1 MFTPWFG
8 RFVARP
14 ECLTSSMRRIG
25 AVTLC
30 LAGLAGVAAGWWA
43 LRAWPE
49 YRALRAIR
57 AVDPSARLDGW
68 TWLRRTEGP
77 DRRPRARRLRGKIL
91 DAVAAAPEIAL
102 LDAGNALRGY
112 RMWDFEHVAP
122 DLLLRELALRAGSSD
137 ETDQHTAAR
146 EMARCPL
153 DAPPEE
159 TLSIFDALLSS
170 TSPSVRET
178 ALEAAC
184 GWLGRERAHRLDEL
198 SGPDADHALHRLGIL
213 ARSWAR
219 TPGRPP
225 PLDPDDPPDLLEAK
239 LLYAT
244 RADPDDATA
253 LLEARERWSGRP
265 RPAFEYILGY
275 SLDPRA
281 DRARTEPDQAPPA
294 DGPAR
299 PDTSVYAAAL
309 LAERRLAPKRAS
321 ALAASWIHDL
331 NDDRKR
337 AGALLAA
344 LLGEHQDLLA
354 QAYEREDI
362 ALVKT
367 TQRLALHALGRP
379 VGGDDPIEFAYRVLH
394 RPDGDF
400 NPDAALCLLAA
411 GHRDALVLLTTPPH
425 PGGSASRGSIRQRS
439 RLIERFVPGWDQA
452 VEEPAGDDQ
461 RGLRLHADLLRA
473 LRMLT
478 QRRLVFDPQTR
489 TYEEEGAEALKGT
502 P

>member
-1 MFTPWFG
+1 MPWV
-8 RFVARP
+8 R
-14 ECLTSSMRRIG
+14 
-25 AVTLC
+25 AVTLS

-43 LRAWPE
+43 LRVWPE
-49 YRALRAIR
+49 YRALGAIASDDPARRA
-57 AVDPSARLDGW
+57 DGW
-68 TWLRRTEGP
+68 TWLGRADGP
-77 DRRPRARRLRGKIL
+77 GNRPRASRLRSKII
-91 DAVAAAPEIAL
+91 DAVAEVPDAAL
-102 LDAGNALRGY
+102 LDAADALRPY
-112 RMWDFEHVAP
+112 RLWGFERVP
-122 DLLLRELALRAGSSD
+122 RDLMLRELGLRAASAD
-137 ETDQHTAAR
+137 ETSQRTAAR
-146 EMARCPL
+146 EMTRCPL
-153 DAPPEE
+153 DTPPDE
-159 TLSIFDALLSS
+159 TLHVFDALLYSA
-170 TSPSVRET
+170 SPSVRET

-198 SGPDADHALHRLGIL
+198 SAPEADYALHRLAVL
-213 ARSWAR
+213 AGSWAR
-219 TPGRPP
+219 TLDPP
-225 PLDPDDPPDLLEAK
+225 APLDPDEPPDLFEAQ
-239 LLYAT
+239 LLCAA
-244 RADPDDATA
+244 RADPEDATVV
-253 LLEARERWSGRP
+253 LEARERWNGQP

-281 DRARTEPDQAPPA
+281 DGARTEPDRAPPA
-294 DGPAR
+294 YDPTG

-309 LAERRLAPKRAS
+309 LAERRLEPKRAS

-411 GHRDALVLLTTPPH
+411 GHRDALALLTTPPH
-425 PGGSASRGSIRQRS
+425 PDGSASRGSIRQRS
-439 RLIERFVPGWDQA
+439 WLIKRFVPGWDQA
-452 VEEPAGDDQ
+452 VEAPAGGDQ

-489 TYEEEGAEALKGT
+489 TYGEEGTEGLRD
-502 P
+502 